1 MVRLWYYVA
10 TMLQTRNTYTQIN
23 WEECRRL
30 PKQSRWSKLH
40 ASMYPDGEIALTRFT
55 HEELG
60 APDAYTLLYDR
71 KLKIIGLRPANT
83 IAASRAFPARRKG
96 RHGSRRI
103 RAWRLLR
110 QYNIDLTS
118 TVTFPRCEIDHTGT
132 LILDLND
139 TEPPRTGRKKRVA
152 V

>member
-1 MVRLWYYVA
+1 MHARH
-10 TMLQTRNTYTQIN
+10 NTYTQIA

-30 PKQSRWSKLH
+30 PKGGRWSKLY
-40 ASMYPDGEIALTRFT
+40 ASLHPNGEIALTRFT

-60 APDAYTLLYDR
+60 APDRYTLPFDR
-71 KLKIIGLRPANT
+71 KLRIIGVRPALSL
-83 IAASRAFPARRKG
+83 ASRAFPARRKG
-96 RHGSRRI
+96 RHGSRRV

-110 QYNIDLTS
+110 QFNIDLDS

-139 TEPPRTGRKKRVA
+139 TETPRTGRKKRSTT
-152 V
+152 

>member
-1 MVRLWYYVA
+1 MRD
-10 TMLQTRNTYTQIN
+10 LQNSYRQIN

-30 PKQSRWSKLH
+30 PKQNRWSKLH
-40 ASMYPDGEIALTRFT
+40 ASMYPNGEIALTRFT

-71 KLKIIGLRPANT
+71 ELKIIGLRPANT
-83 IAASRAFPARRKG
+83 AASHKAFFARKKG
-96 RHGSRRI
+96 RHGSRRV

-110 QYNIDLTS
+110 QYNIELDT
-118 TVTFPRCEIDHTGT
+118 TVTFPRCVIDHTGT

-139 TEPPRTGRKKRVA
+139 VEAPRTGRRPRQ
-152 V
+152 